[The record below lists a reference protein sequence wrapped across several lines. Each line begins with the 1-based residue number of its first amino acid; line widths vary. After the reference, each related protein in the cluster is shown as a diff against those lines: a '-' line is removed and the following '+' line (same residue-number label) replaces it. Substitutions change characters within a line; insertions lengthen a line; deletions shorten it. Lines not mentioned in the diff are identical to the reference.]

1 MRIRVAT
8 FNVENLDD
16 RAGLPPIEARV
27 AALRPT
33 LLTLHA
39 DVLCL
44 QEVGAQRLTKH
55 GPRLLAALEQVVA
68 ETPYAGFERVS
79 TLGTSGS
86 ASDVHNLVVLSRFPV
101 RAHAQHKN
109 NLVPRPALYLT
120 TSPHPDEPERIG
132 WDRPF
137 LHVELGLPDGRTLHV
152 VNAHLR
158 APLASNIE
166 GQKLAHAWRST
177 AGWAEGFYVA
187 SIKRAGQALEIRL
200 LVDRILGA
208 DPEAL
213 VLVAGDLNADLGE
226 TALRILRA
234 RVEDTCNEALAG
246 HALVALEEHVP
257 EDRRFTVLHAGRKRL
272 LDHLLASRALARGHE
287 ETVILNEV
295 LGDEWEAEQRGEV
308 PVGSFH
314 AAMLA
319 ALDV

>member
-1 MRIRVAT
+1 VRIRVAT

-16 RAGLPPIEARV
+16 RAGLPPLDARV
-27 AALRPT
+27 AVLRPT
-33 LLTLHA
+33 LLTLRA

-55 GPRLLAALEQVVA
+55 GPRVLAALDRLVEG
-68 ETPYAGFERVS
+68 TPYSSFERVF
-79 TLGTSGS
+79 TLGSSGNV
-86 ASDVHNLVVLSRFPV
+86 SDVHNLVVFSRFPV

-109 NLVPRPALYLT
+109 DIVPRPVVYLT
-120 TSPHPDEPERIG
+120 TSPHPDEPERIS

-137 LHVELGLPDGRTLHV
+137 LHVELELPDGRTLHV

-166 GQKLAHAWRST
+166 GQKLARAWRT
-177 AGWAEGFYVA
+177 ASGWAEGFYVA
-187 SIKRAGQALEIRL
+187 SLKRAGQALEIRL
-200 LVDRILGA
+200 LVDRLLDA
-208 DPEAL
+208 DAQAL

-234 RVEDTCNEALAG
+234 RVEDTGSEALAG
-246 HALVALEEHVP
+246 RELVALDEFVP
-257 EDRRFTVLHAGRKRL
+257 EERRFTVLHAGRKRL

-287 ETVILNEV
+287 ETVILNEA

-308 PVGSFH
+308 AVGSFH
-314 AAMLA
+314 APMLA
-319 ALDV
+319 TLEL